1 MKLTLNSKL
10 TIRELR
16 KRSERMRDEKIS
28 CLKYNMWEKNERE
41 PHIIKRNVMKE
52 KKRKG
57 YRTHIV
63 ASRMDNTA
71 PNNKDIA
78 KKPTQQNSFSF
89 LEYYYFE

>member
-1 MKLTLNSKL
+1 
-10 TIRELR
+10 
-16 KRSERMRDEKIS
+16 
-28 CLKYNMWEKNERE
+28 
-41 PHIIKRNVMKE
+41 MKE

>member
-1 MKLTLNSKL
+1 
-10 TIRELR
+10 
-16 KRSERMRDEKIS
+16 
-28 CLKYNMWEKNERE
+28 
-41 PHIIKRNVMKE
+41 MKE

-78 KKPTQQNSFSF
+78 KKPTQQYLFSFSQ
-89 LEYYYFE
+89 YYYFNQLFSL